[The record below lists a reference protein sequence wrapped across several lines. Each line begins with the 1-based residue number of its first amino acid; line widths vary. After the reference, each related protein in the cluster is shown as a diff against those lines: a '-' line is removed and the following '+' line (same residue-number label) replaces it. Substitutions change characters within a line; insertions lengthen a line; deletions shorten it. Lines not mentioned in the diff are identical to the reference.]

1 MVEEKVLTA
10 ADPCPN
16 CGGAFVVDASQSEAR
31 LVEHHKRVAAS
42 PAAHALYADK
52 VREKIALEGVLHR
65 CDRCPYQA
73 RFKPAEKAKGKGKG
87 E

>member
-52 VREKIALEGVLHR
+52 VREKIALEGVLFT
-65 CDRCPYQA
+65 CDGCAYQA
-73 RFKPAEKAKGKGKG
+73 RFKPAEPGKG
-87 E
+87 ERKGK